1 MSRYVK
7 LKPVTWVRMEKPL
20 MGVFTRPQYGDCVG
34 VYEVTEEGILNEA
47 LRDAWEHHFCFEI
60 EKVEFETLLA
70 FGIPL
75 LDPKKKPPC
84 TKPG

>member
-1 MSRYVK
+1 M
-7 LKPVTWVRMEKPL
+7 
-20 MGVFTRPQYGDCVG
+20 RPQFGDCVG
-34 VYEVTEEGILNEA
+34 VYEVTEEGILAEA
-47 LRDAWEHHFCFEI
+47 LHDAWEHHFCFET

-75 LDPKKKPPC
+75 LNPREKPC